1 MAANETCSD
10 CWLGGQA
17 LQLNNPLGYDEAL
30 ASNFA
35 SLASS
40 CSAGGK
46 YSFTLPPSSTTSGP
60 TVTTTKTPTA
70 SCTPSY
76 TLQPSD
82 VDCHSVA
89 KALKVSS
96 YDLIVANGL
105 DLYCQNFDA
114 AVAAKTKL
122 CVPAQCQ
129 TYTWQ
134 SGDSCESVLLKRPS
148 INMAQFLAWN
158 PGFNALC
165 RNTVK
170 FSGYEVCVRY
180 VGSYTY
186 LSAVLKLDP

>member
-1 MAANETCSD
+1 MEPNQTCSD

-35 SLASS
+35 SLTSS
-40 CSAGGK
+40 CSAAGK
-46 YSFTLPPSSTTSGP
+46 YTFTIPSSSTTANP
-60 TVTTTKTPTA
+60 TTTTTSSVTS
-70 SCTPSY
+70 SCTSTY

-82 VDCHSVA
+82 VDCSSVA
-89 KALKVSS
+89 RALKVST
-96 YDLIVANGL
+96 YDLLVANGL

-134 SGDSCESVLLKRPS
+134 PGDSCESVLIQRQG
-148 INMAQFLAWN
+148 IGMAQFLAWN
-158 PGFNALC
+158 PNFNALC

-170 FSGYEVCVRY
+170 FIGYEVCVR
-180 VGSYTY
+180 
-186 LSAVLKLDP
+186 